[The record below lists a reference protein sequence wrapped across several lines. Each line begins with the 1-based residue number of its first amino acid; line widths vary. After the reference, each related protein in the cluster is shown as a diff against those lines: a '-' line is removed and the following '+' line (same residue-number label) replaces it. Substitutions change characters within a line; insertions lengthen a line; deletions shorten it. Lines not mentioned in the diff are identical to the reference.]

1 MSRLGGGIGT
11 RGPGETE
18 LEYDRRRIKRRI
30 SHLQKDIRK
39 VSKIRAEQRK
49 GRKKF
54 PIAAIV
60 GYTNAGK
67 STLLKTLTKTETPI
81 EDRLFT
87 TLDTKISKIVIN
99 GQKELLLIDT
109 VGFIQNLPHHLV
121 TSFKAT
127 LEEVQEANILLH
139 VVDASS
145 PFIDNQ
151 IAAVQEV
158 LKQLDVPSSTPM
170 VTAFNKIDKLD
181 NLNQI
186 LRLIKN
192 TPHSVA
198 ISALSGENINQLVQI
213 LSQLLILK

>member
-87 TLDTKISKIVIN
+87 TLDF
-99 GQKELLLIDT
+99 L
-109 VGFIQNLPHHLV
+109 
-121 TSFKAT
+121 
-127 LEEVQEANILLH
+127 
-139 VVDASS
+139 
-145 PFIDNQ
+145 
-151 IAAVQEV
+151 
-158 LKQLDVPSSTPM
+158 
-170 VTAFNKIDKLD
+170 
-181 NLNQI
+181 
-186 LRLIKN
+186 
-192 TPHSVA
+192 
-198 ISALSGENINQLVQI
+198 
-213 LSQLLILK
+213 